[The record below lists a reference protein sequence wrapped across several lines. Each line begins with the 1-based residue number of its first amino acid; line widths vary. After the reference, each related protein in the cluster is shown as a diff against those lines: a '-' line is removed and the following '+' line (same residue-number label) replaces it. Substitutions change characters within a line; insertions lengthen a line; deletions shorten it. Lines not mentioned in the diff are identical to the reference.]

1 MVKNVSETF
10 SFDLNEFD
18 SSRALQVVTS
28 GLSELLN
35 HVTSLKT
42 LLHLK
47 TSLVS
52 LMTEERM
59 QQWTTV
65 CNRLL
70 NGNDKEIRLWN
81 DLIKIEL
88 RTRAKVGKSNWRLR
102 RYNDFLFSASTSRSF

>member
-1 MVKNVSETF
+1 MVKNVSERL
-10 SFDLNEFD
+10 SFISHYSN

-52 LMTEERM
+52 LMTEVR
-59 QQWTTV
+59 
-65 CNRLL
+65 
-70 NGNDKEIRLWN
+70 
-81 DLIKIEL
+81 
-88 RTRAKVGKSNWRLR
+88 SNIFMKR
-102 RYNDFLFSASTSRSF
+102 